1 MTIRSTILSFFPA
14 TVILLGFIS
23 FLWVCNSPGFF
34 SVTALFFSF
43 YGFPLLIHKIH
54 DYFYPIQEGISY
66 LQTKDY
72 SSWWGSHQIQSI
84 YITFSGL
91 ESGLRLIPGAFSF
104 WLRLWGAKVG
114 KNVYWTPRLEIA
126 DRSLIEIGDNVFF
139 GQGCGI
145 FSHVVK
151 PKKQDLLLYIKKVK
165 IGSNVFIGASSV
177 LTPGVIVED
186 KTFLPVESRLYPNQR
201 IEKDF
206 QTTNNKISNLQI

>member
-1 MTIRSTILSFFPA
+1 M
-14 TVILLGFIS
+14 
-23 FLWVCNSPGFF
+23 
-34 SVTALFFSF
+34 
-43 YGFPLLIHKIH
+43 
-54 DYFYPIQEGISY
+54 
-66 LQTKDY
+66 
-72 SSWWGSHQIQSI
+72 
-84 YITFSGL
+84 
-91 ESGLRLIPGAFSF
+91 
-104 WLRLWGAKVG
+104 RLWGAKVG

-206 QTTNNKISNLQI
+206 QTTNNTISNLQI